1 MQIYSHA
8 YGQSQ
13 CIDAHSATFT
23 AYRFEDSDRESTLLI
38 AAGRE
43 RDGSWKLHI
52 IELGPIPT
60 GNRNHRAKTITLTL
74 HKQQQQRRDSQES
87 KNSSKGSSS
96 SSSSSCPPGLFDDV
110 PTNIACDA
118 RLGVVYVLSK
128 YGSFYVCDLET
139 GVALHYER
147 LGPSFTHD
155 SALFAFAYDASGQT
169 LIAITRAGRVVAI
182 DINFEQL
189 IDTSQAGGRQ
199 TVNAKVIE
207 RIGRRLEH
215 VGARRRKAQEKKDD
229 EEKNL
234 TTTTTTKNALSVA
247 HHSSDG
253 NGKASSLSSN
263 SFESSSTERTSTP
276 EEKGKARLSHIEA
289 LDELASAFHQQHLHA
304 INPKD
309 SMDFAMLSRELSAE
323 DAEEIT
329 RL

>member
-1 MQIYSHA
+1 MQIYSQA

-13 CIDAHSATFT
+13 CFDAHSATFA
-23 AYRFEDSDRESTLLI
+23 AYHFDDSDRESTLLI

-74 HKQQQQRRDSQES
+74 HKRQQRRDSQES
-87 KNSSKGSSS
+87 KSSSKDSSS
-96 SSSSSCPPGLFDDV
+96 SSSSPPGLFDDV

-118 RLGVVYVLSK
+118 RLGVIYVLSK

-139 GVALHYER
+139 GVALHYEK

-155 SALFAFAYDASGQT
+155 SAMFAFAYDASSQT

-189 IDTSQAGGRQ
+189 IADTKAGGKQ
-199 TVNAKVIE
+199 TINAKVIE
-207 RIGRRLEH
+207 RINRRLEH
-215 VGARRRKAQEKKDD
+215 NGRRKRK
-229 EEKNL
+229 EEENNL
-234 TTTTTTKNALSVA
+234 TKKASSPETSNAE
-247 HHSSDG
+247 HSKTDDIT
-253 NGKASSLSSN
+253 SSLSSC
-263 SFESSSTERTSTP
+263 SLESSLVERTLTP
-276 EEKGKARLSHIEA
+276 EERTKPSLSHIEA
-289 LDELASAFHQQHLHA
+289 LDELATAFHQQHLQV
-304 INPKD
+304 INPKED
-309 SMDFAMLSRELSAE
+309 SIDFALLSRELSVD